1 MARIAV
7 RLQRMLAFNQSKML
21 THASWADN
29 YLCHEISDKKG
40 LLASGGK
47 QLPDWKVERGGPYRP
62 VDPSLS
68 AFPKPTLTEE

>member
-1 MARIAV
+1 MRGQKQGALATEVAVGIAV

-29 YLCHEISDKKG
+29 YLCHEISDKKD

-47 QLPDWKVERGGPYRP
+47 PWPD
-62 VDPSLS
+62 
-68 AFPKPTLTEE
+68 